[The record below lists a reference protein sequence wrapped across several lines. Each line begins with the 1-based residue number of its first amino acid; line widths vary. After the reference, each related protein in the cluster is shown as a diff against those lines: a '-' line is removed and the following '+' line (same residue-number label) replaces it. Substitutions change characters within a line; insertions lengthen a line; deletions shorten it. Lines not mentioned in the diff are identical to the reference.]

1 MSKEIWLPVSETK
14 VTVSDGNVRVWDE
27 MTMQPKIIL
36 KPKTGFDK

>member
-14 VTVSDGNVRVWDE
+14 VQVVDGNVKVWDE
-27 MTMQPKIIL
+27 MVMQPKIIL